1 MTKEE
6 LTTISNTELLKKL
19 EWCGHDGYY
28 NDVYYPVLEE
38 LCRRLHVSYYN
49 LLHDE

>member
-6 LTTISNTELLKKL
+6 LSTISNTELLKKL
-19 EWCGHDGYY
+19 EWCDHDGYY

-38 LCRRLHVSYYN
+38 LCRRLHVSYYD
-49 LLHDE
+49 LLH